1 MRGFVPGAQEE
12 ARQKSAAAV
21 REAPPEEAE
30 RGETAGEADSAG
42 AAGPA
47 QPSRL
52 AAWLRQNRLLAG
64 GIAAAAALA
73 ILLSAVLPRLQGP
86 SAPDGTPVSEPAE
99 IPGES
104 APSDTAY
111 RDHLARIM
119 ETAAWLRQDDVEVEE
134 AELRERLEA
143 LPIDLLFADAVR
155 VTTLAELEEAL
166 SSGDRPVVIA
176 ADLVYPADR
185 ESSLSSPVPVL
196 VSEGVTVTVPWE
208 NYGEYENA
216 ERSEGGWTVDGSLL
230 INRGTIRGQIHMGDW
245 DSDGETETNLLVNY
259 GTLHGDLGAGYEE
272 NSYNVVV
279 NLNVMSIPRTQFRM
293 TSFYNLGTLLHGM
306 LAPEGETPMVTT
318 PRGGDY
324 FIDLIGCYFYN
335 GGEIVLEGRD
345 EDCWSRLDV
354 ADNTRFVNAGT
365 IRLGAFGELNQ
376 QSTLLNR
383 GEITAEDSTA
393 QLNNRGWLWNTGT
406 SCAMDR
412 SLRCEN
418 TGLVQAGLETPVD
431 LSAVRND
438 GGGAVLPFGWY
449 DGWEEPADVRIISSE
464 EELRQALEDRSCTLI
479 GFGDSVSLTL
489 TGDLI
494 LTKGLVIPSEASL
507 TMEGARL
514 TVAGE
519 GGYLCANGPIDLRS
533 GVFTVRDE
541 AVASVCELRDCGGV
555 TLKNQGYLMLRSGL
569 RPNDG
574 AVIELSDARY
584 LCSAGPLE
592 LHEVR
597 VSIENALLRG
607 LGGVE
612 LYGCTVEIGEPGEF
626 LTDGCGVYF
635 DPDTVITN
643 RGGIVTNGW
652 GRQEYACRLTNYG
665 SLQANSQMLIS
676 GSLVNHGH
684 CFIWSGGD
692 ERARVSGSLENHGT
706 VEIEHDGR
714 LQIWAAGT
722 ITGVPKELIAD

>member
-1 MRGFVPGAQEE
+1 
-12 ARQKSAAAV
+12 
-21 REAPPEEAE
+21 
-30 RGETAGEADSAG
+30 
-42 AAGPA
+42 
-47 QPSRL
+47 
-52 AAWLRQNRLLAG
+52 
-64 GIAAAAALA
+64 
-73 ILLSAVLPRLQGP
+73 
-86 SAPDGTPVSEPAE
+86 
-99 IPGES
+99 
-104 APSDTAY
+104 
-111 RDHLARIM
+111 
-119 ETAAWLRQDDVEVEE
+119 
-134 AELRERLEA
+134 
-143 LPIDLLFADAVR
+143 
-155 VTTLAELEEAL
+155 
-166 SSGDRPVVIA
+166 
-176 ADLVYPADR
+176 
-185 ESSLSSPVPVL
+185 
-196 VSEGVTVTVPWE
+196 
-208 NYGEYENA
+208 
-216 ERSEGGWTVDGSLL
+216 
-230 INRGTIRGQIHMGDW
+230 
-245 DSDGETETNLLVNY
+245 
-259 GTLHGDLGAGYEE
+259 
-272 NSYNVVV
+272 
-279 NLNVMSIPRTQFRM
+279 
-293 TSFYNLGTLLHGM
+293 
-306 LAPEGETPMVTT
+306 
-318 PRGGDY
+318 
-324 FIDLIGCYFYN
+324 
-335 GGEIVLEGRD
+335 
-345 EDCWSRLDV
+345 
-354 ADNTRFVNAGT
+354 
-365 IRLGAFGELNQ
+365 
-376 QSTLLNR
+376 
-383 GEITAEDSTA
+383 
-393 QLNNRGWLWNTGT
+393 
-406 SCAMDR
+406 MDR